1 MQQLKCIPSQ
11 LFNKK
16 LLLILIYECLF
27 LNCNIRPS
35 SLKVESMK
43 KSRRSKSSVP
53 WSYYRVWQRESNAR
67 SLELI
72 GGFSRRRS
80 ESEGSICKE
89 AYLSIEAFFSPSL
102 NAFFPR
108 GAGTTKGR
116 GRTGEGPLAVA
127 VPRVVFIVIRTW
139 PFLRRRPRFFAS

>member
-1 MQQLKCIPSQ
+1 MDQLGSLHLHQPLTILMQQLKCIPSQ

-43 KSRRSKSSVP
+43 KGRRSKSSVP

-89 AYLSIEAFFSPSL
+89 AYLSIEAFFSLSQCIL
-102 NAFFPR
+102 STRSRHNK
-108 GAGTTKGR
+108 GAREKDLLQQQCR
-116 GRTGEGPLAVA
+116 A
-127 VPRVVFIVIRTW
+127 
-139 PFLRRRPRFFAS
+139 